1 MELQRGVK
9 EPGMEVDIS
18 AQLKEWTYLHQS
30 SHRWTMLIT
39 KKHVVESRTCGG
51 WSTSDAKEVTVP
63 PPTAGHAVVHQG
75 GVDEVAKV

>member
-1 MELQRGVK
+1 
-9 EPGMEVDIS
+9 
-18 AQLKEWTYLHQS
+18 
-30 SHRWTMLIT
+30 MLIA

-75 GVDEVAKV
+75 DVCEVAEV